1 MRWLLGFILIVSFSC
16 QKPKPKVV
24 EKTTSVIEQYNF
36 YSDSLKTPFPYH
48 AYLPANYEKYDSL
61 PVLYLLHGHNEIGL
75 DWFHHDFGDMKTILD
90 TLIGNQH
97 IPP

>member
-36 YSDSLKTPFPYH
+36 YSDSLKIPFPYH
-48 AYLPANYEKYDSL
+48 AYLP
-61 PVLYLLHGHNEIGL
+61 
-75 DWFHHDFGDMKTILD
+75 
-90 TLIGNQH
+90 
-97 IPP
+97 